1 MGEIRK
7 GISFKIGRELGE
19 EEGEWVVRDEEKKVF
34 DDMMEEDR
42 KRGRDNLCDEFE
54 VRREIAK
61 EVMEEVL
68 EEAVYDF
75 LITFH

>member
-1 MGEIRK
+1 MGEIKR
-7 GISFKIGRELGE
+7 GISFKIGRELRE
-19 EEGEWVVRDEEKKVF
+19 EEGEWVVREEKNRIF
-34 DDMMEEDR
+34 EDMMVEDR
-42 KRGRDNLCDEFE
+42 KRGRDNLCEEFE
-54 VRREIAK
+54 VRGEIAK